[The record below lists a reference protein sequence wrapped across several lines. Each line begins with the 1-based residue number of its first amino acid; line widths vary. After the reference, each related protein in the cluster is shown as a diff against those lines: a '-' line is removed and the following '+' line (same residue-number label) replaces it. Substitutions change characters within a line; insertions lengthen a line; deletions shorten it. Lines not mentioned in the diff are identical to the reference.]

1 MEAQPE
7 KEQESMESKEV
18 DQTESPIAQEGVNV
32 DSTTPK
38 ENVDSTTP
46 KEETDTKPEGE
57 VEQNGTI
64 SAEEYK
70 LEGNKA
76 YQSKDYK
83 TAIESYSKAI
93 KMEPSNPIYLSNRA
107 AAYVQTHDYRKLNAH
122 IWNTF

>member
-18 DQTESPIAQEGVNV
+18 DQTESPIAQEGV
-32 DSTTPK
+32 
-38 ENVDSTTP
+38 NVDSTTP